1 MKQTRRGVIKH
12 LSGVIAGTGIVDTVN
27 GAYFDR
33 NKAYQNQSK
42 DYDNM
47 VTSRTN
53 DADMFVTLP
62 GVSLSTLIMNLP
74 QLVYTNE
81 SVSPIVI
88 DKYDWERLRG
98 QIVTREDDYQA
109 QRLGLM
115 FNQLHRQGAI
125 ELFDYRKHYSQSVQ
139 RKNIEQTRDILS
151 SLSEHENRN
160 AARQSASGFIDYGL
174 GPYQESL
181 RESLDNLDR
190 YVARRRWVEQEK
202 ENIESGT
209 GDPEMWNERVINQ
222 YMAALEVRRNL
233 HQKLGCDIKCIG
245 QQESTSVVAL
255 LDGINHNDLPYTAQ
269 HSTDS
274 LSDAFF
280 EFDVDGTTKRR
291 EVADQISSIV
301 RDVVG
306 SDNEN
311 WFVFGPRLALLE
323 SGDTYLRARSHL
335 RFNSLDSVVTE
346 ARDLLSRLQKERE
359 DNRTTEFA
367 KSEIEWLK
375 EEHNLNHIDK
385 RRIRNQLEAE
395 TTLTNYSR
403 DLDALGQDYSP
414 AARTVVE
421 SIVMDPMNRYTE
433 DAIYREAIDLMRM
446 LEPVHLTDD
455 QLETFMHRGAFRR
468 GDDEWDWYQDV
479 DRQPITS

>member
-1 MKQTRRGVIKH
+1 MKQTRRGMIKC
-12 LSGVIAGTGIVDTVN
+12 LASTLVGAGNIGAVN
-27 GAYFDR
+27 GMSPDR
-33 NKAYQNQSK
+33 NKAYQKQSS

-74 QLVYTNE
+74 QIISSNG

-88 DKYDWERLRG
+88 DTYDWERLRG

-125 ELFDYRKHYSQSVQ
+125 ELFDYQKHYSQSIQ
-139 RKNIEQTRDILS
+139 RKNIEQTREILS

-190 YVARRRWVEQEK
+190 YVARRQWVEREK
-202 ENIESGT
+202 EKIESGT
-209 GDPEMWNERVINQ
+209 GDPKLWNERIINQ

-233 HQKLGCDIKCIG
+233 QQKLGRDIKCIG
-245 QQESTSVVAL
+245 QQESASVVTL
-255 LDGINHNDLPYTAQ
+255 LDGINHSDPPYTAQ
-269 HSTDS
+269 HTTDS

-291 EVADQISSIV
+291 EVADQISSIA
-301 RDVVG
+301 REIVG
-306 SDNEN
+306 YDNEN

-323 SGDTYLRARSHL
+323 SGDAYLRARSHL
-335 RFNSLDSVVTE
+335 RFNSLDSVTTE
-346 ARDLLSRLQKERE
+346 AQNLLSRLQKERE

-375 EEHNLNHIDK
+375 EEHNLNRTDK

-395 TTLTNYSR
+395 TALTNYSR
-403 DLDALGQDYSP
+403 DLEEVSEGYSP
-414 AARTVVE
+414 AAKVIVE
-421 SIVMDPMNRYTE
+421 SILMDPMNRYTE
-433 DAIYREAIDLMRM
+433 DAVYREAIDLMRM
-446 LEPVHLTDD
+446 LEPVQLTDD
-455 QLETFMHRGAFRR
+455 QLETFMYRGAFRR
-468 GDDEWDWYQDV
+468 GDSEWDWYQDV
-479 DRQPITS
+479 DRQPVTS